1 MNINININKDGLTD
15 QDIDKVLDALET
27 LNYDDI
33 VTLCDGS
40 EMQFS
45 GGLISI
51 KIQDNK
57 DYRPMVI
64 TERDN

>member
-27 LNYDDI
+27 INYDDI

>member
-57 DYRPMVI
+57 DYHPMVI

>member
-1 MNINININKDGLTD
+1 MNINININKDGLSNK
-15 QDIDKVLDALET
+15 DIDKVLDVLET
-27 LNYDDI
+27 INYDDI

-57 DYRPMVI
+57 DYQPMVI
-64 TERDN
+64 TTRDN

>member
-15 QDIDKVLDALET
+15 QDIDKVLDALEI

-33 VTLCDGS
+33 VTLCDGD
-40 EMQFS
+40 EMQFE

>member
-33 VTLCDGS
+33 VTLCDGN
-40 EMQFS
+40 EMSFS
-45 GGLISI
+45 NGLICV

-57 DYRPMVI
+57 DYKPMVI
-64 TERDN
+64 THRNN

>member
-15 QDIDKVLDALET
+15 QDIDKVLDALEI

-51 KIQDNK
+51 AIQDNK

-64 TERDN
+64 SDRDN

>member
-57 DYRPMVI
+57 DYQPMVI
-64 TERDN
+64 TTRDN